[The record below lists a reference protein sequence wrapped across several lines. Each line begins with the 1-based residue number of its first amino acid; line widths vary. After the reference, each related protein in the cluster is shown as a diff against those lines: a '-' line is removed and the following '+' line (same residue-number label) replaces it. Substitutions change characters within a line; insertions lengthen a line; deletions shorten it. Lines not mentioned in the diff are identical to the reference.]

1 MVWHAA
7 EDKVLIFDVD
17 LVELVAK
24 LVPKL
29 CSVKAFIV
37 LTDRGNMHRA
47 VCYPAPCLKPHMIFE
62 PLTMHKHS
70 Q

>member
-1 MVWHAA
+1 
-7 EDKVLIFDVD
+7 VLICDVD

-24 LVPKL
+24 LAPKL
-29 CSVKAFIV
+29 HSVKAYVV

-47 VCYPAPCLKPHMIFE
+47 VCYPAPCLNPSLRFDSID
-62 PLTMHKHS
+62 MHKHS